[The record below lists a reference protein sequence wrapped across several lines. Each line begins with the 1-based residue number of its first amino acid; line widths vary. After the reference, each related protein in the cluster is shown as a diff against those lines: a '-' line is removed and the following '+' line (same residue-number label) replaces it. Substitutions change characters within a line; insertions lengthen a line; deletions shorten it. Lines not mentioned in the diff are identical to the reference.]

1 MPEQPQKFQYKRQP
15 ALPRKIIGINPET
28 DIRVRIIGHIIDK
41 SDGVLVVDDGSAK
54 SEIMTDDFDAFD
66 MDDLV
71 RVFARVLPLE
81 NGYELR
87 AEIIQKLNSMDMDLY
102 RKVYGE

>member
-1 MPEQPQKFQYKRQP
+1 MPEQFQYKRQ
-15 ALPRKIIGINPET
+15 AAMPRKIVEINPET
-28 DIRVRIIGHIIDK
+28 DIRVRILGHIIDK
-41 SDGVLVVDDGSAK
+41 SDGVIIVDDGSSK
-54 SEIMTDDFDAFD
+54 SEIITEEFDAFD
-66 MDDLV
+66 VDDLV

-87 AEIIQKLNSMDMDLY
+87 AEIIQKLNNIDMELY